1 MNEFIPNPGKN
12 LNIEVD
18 GIVYSRNPIKTHVVV
33 SSDKIEDVIGK
44 YAGPYIQEGDM
55 IFISEKIV
63 AITQGRA
70 FPIKDIKPSRLA
82 KFLVKFVYKSP
93 HGIGLGSPWTM
104 ELAIRDAGALRIL
117 FAAGLSAITKP
128 FGIRGVFYRVCGK
141 RIAAIDGPC
150 AYTLP
155 PYNEYAKLGPENPD
169 KVARMLKDK
178 FGCEVVVID
187 ANDLGVNILGKSSK
201 NVPDKFCKAMFKDN
215 PLGQTKEQT
224 PIAIIR
230 RAATVVK
237 EEQKEPEKLQV

>member
-1 MNEFIPNPGKN
+1 MSEFIANPGKN
-12 LNIEVD
+12 LDIEVD
-18 GIVYSRNPIKTHVVV
+18 GVTYSRNPIKTHVVT
-33 SSDKIEDVIGK
+33 SEDNIEEIVEK
-44 YAGPYIQEGDM
+44 YAKSYIEKDDM
-55 IFISEKIV
+55 VFISEKIV
-63 AITQGRA
+63 AISQGRA

-104 ELAIRDAGALRIL
+104 ELAIRDAGALKIL

-128 FGIRGVFYRVCGK
+128 FGIRGVFYKVCGK

-178 FGCEVVVID
+178 FGCEFVVID
-187 ANDLGVNILGKSSK
+187 ANDLGVVILGKSSK
-201 NVPDKFCKAMFKDN
+201 GISDKFCKEMFRDN

-224 PIAIIR
+224 PVAIIR
-230 RAATVVK
+230 RVRIESK
-237 EEQKEPEKLQV
+237 IEENREALKV